1 MIFNILIYN
10 TTLEN
15 KKKMSIQIKV
25 IKENVTNVQ
34 CDILVNSCHP
44 SLENGGGIHGAIR
57 KAAGFPFAESCKCF
71 MQGRGYIPLAPGEK
85 MLTSGSGSLKAA
97 HILNI
102 AAPTTFSPEVLKLAY
117 RHVFV
122 EACQKKAKTVVMPM
136 FSTGVYG
143 MKTNESFKA
152 FIDCFREMSGYITH
166 DLTIAIITNDDSQ
179 FSELMFL
186 VKHT

>member
-10 TTLEN
+10 TTLDN
-15 KKKMSIQIKV
+15 KKKMPIQIKV

-44 SLENGGGIHGAIR
+44 FLGNGGGIHGAIQ

-71 MQGRGYIPLAPGEK
+71 MQGRGNIPLAPGEK
-85 MLTSGSGSLKAA
+85 MLTRGSGSLNAT

-102 AAPTTFSPEVLKLAY
+102 AAPTTPSHEVLKLAY

-122 EACQKKAKTVVMPM
+122 EACQKKAKKVVMPM
-136 FSTGVYG
+136 FGTGIYG
-143 MKTNESFKA
+143 IETNASFNA
-152 FIDCFREMSGYITH
+152 FMDCFHEVSKYITH
-166 DLTIAIITNDDSQ
+166 DLTIVIITNNDSQ
-179 FSELMFL
+179 FSELMSL

>member
-1 MIFNILIYN
+1 MP
-10 TTLEN
+10 
-15 KKKMSIQIKV
+15 IQIKV
-25 IKENVTNVQ
+25 IKENVTNVR

-44 SLENGGGIHGAIR
+44 FLGNGGGIHGAIR
-57 KAAGFPFAESCKCF
+57 KAAGPPFEESCECF
-71 MQGRGYIPLAPGEK
+71 MQGRGGIPLAPGEK
-85 MLTSGSGSLKAA
+85 MLTGGSGSLKAT

-102 AAPTTFSPEVLKLAY
+102 AAPTTPSPEVLKLAY

-136 FSTGVYG
+136 FGTGIYG

-152 FIDCFREMSGYITH
+152 FMDCFREVSRYITH
-166 DLTIAIITNDDSQ
+166 DLTIVIITNDDGQ
-179 FSELMFL
+179 FSELVSL